1 MYADQFEV
9 RIARVRHRFATA
21 LESKI
26 AHALVLAD
34 GMARDEDG
42 HSKLVSD
49 CYRGLHGIC
58 GVGPTVGFAATGEAA
73 RAAESTLLQA
83 MGEKRRPTETEIV
96 NLKEAL
102 AQLRTTAAS
111 ELRLMYQRGG

>member
-26 AHALVLAD
+26 VHALVLAD
-34 GMARDEDG
+34 DMARDETG
-42 HSKLVSD
+42 HAELVFD

-58 GVGPTVGFAATGEAA
+58 GIGPTVGFAATGEAA

-83 MGEKRRPTETEIV
+83 IGEKRRPTETEIV

-102 AQLRTTAAS
+102 AQLRATAAS
-111 ELRLMYQRGG
+111 ELRLMYQQGR

>member
-26 AHALVLAD
+26 SAAFVLAD
-34 GMARDEDG
+34 DMARDADG

-58 GVGPTVGFAATGEAA
+58 GIGPTVGFAATGEAA

-83 MGEKRRPTETEIV
+83 MGEKRRPTEMEIV

-102 AQLRTTAAS
+102 AQLRTVAAS
-111 ELRLMYQRGG
+111 ELRLMYQQGR